1 MARIVY
7 GISGE
12 GSGHSSRAHAIGTY
26 LESRGHDVR
35 MVSYDRGLKNLR
47 DRFDVFEIAGLHI
60 ANSDNR
66 VSVPRTIVEN
76 LAKSPRMIG
85 KARELRRELF
95 VEFQPDAVITDF
107 EPVTAYL
114 AWMRGVPLITLD
126 NQHRMRYMESPCPP
140 GLGRDKRMTEL
151 VIRMLVPRPDVSLA
165 TTFYFDK
172 VRNDHTFLF
181 PPILRDDVRAIAP
194 ERGGHVHV
202 YLSFG
207 FDSFVEL
214 LRGEPGERFVLYGY
228 DRDDTEGN
236 ITYRKFSREG
246 FLRDMASSKAI
257 IATAGFTTLTE
268 GLYYRKPYMTLPMK
282 GQFEQQLNGYLLQD
296 LGYGLNAPRP
306 DADSLRLFL
315 NSLADFEVNLASYR
329 AEDNSAIQQKLDEL
343 FADDCAELKW
353 FASRRGRQRP

>member
-7 GISGE
+7 GVSGE
-12 GSGHSSRAHAIGTY
+12 GSGHSSRAHAMGLH

-47 DRFDVFEIAGLHI
+47 DRFDVFETIGLHI
-60 ANSDNR
+60 ANDDNR
-66 VSVPRTIVEN
+66 VSVPRTVIEN
-76 LAKSPRMIG
+76 VAKSPQMLRR
-85 KARELRRELF
+85 ARELRRKLF
-95 VEFQPDAVITDF
+95 IEFRPDAVITDF
-107 EPVTAYL
+107 EPMTAYL
-114 AWMRGVPLITLD
+114 AWMRGVPLISLD

-140 GLGRDKRMTEL
+140 GLDRDRRMTEL
-151 VIRMLVPRPDVSLA
+151 VIRLLVPRPTVSLV
-165 TTFYFDK
+165 TTFYFAGVK
-172 VRNDHTFLF
+172 NDHTFLF
-181 PPILRDDVRAIAP
+181 PPILREDVRAIAP
-194 ERGGHVHV
+194 GRGEHVHV

-214 LRGEPGERFVLYGY
+214 LRGETREHFILYGY

-257 IATAGFTTLTE
+257 VATAGFTTLTE

-282 GQFEQQLNGYLLQD
+282 GQFEQQLNGYLLQE

-306 DADSLRLFL
+306 DADALRFFL
-315 NSLADFEVNLASYR
+315 NSLSDFEGNLAAYR
-329 AEDNSAIQQKLDEL
+329 SEDNSAIEAKLDEL
-343 FADDCAELKW
+343 LVDDCAELKR
-353 FASRRGRQRP
+353 FGRR